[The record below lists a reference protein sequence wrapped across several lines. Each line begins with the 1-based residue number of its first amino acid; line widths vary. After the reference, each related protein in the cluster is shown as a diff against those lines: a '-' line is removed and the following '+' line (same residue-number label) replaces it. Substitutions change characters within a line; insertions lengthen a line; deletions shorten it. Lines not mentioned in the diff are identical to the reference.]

1 VSAETPEAHA
11 DAVFA
16 SGAFLRLTGAMPAQ
30 QLHLFDPA
38 KPLLD
43 RLGAAF
49 FKSVPPR
56 PGVYIMSGEAE
67 TVLYIGQ
74 SGNLRR
80 RLGSYRNARPDRA
93 PRKVIR
99 LIHSVRSLV
108 WEECAT
114 PEEARLKET
123 QLLRVHRPKFNR
135 QNTYPRA
142 YLFISFSQTATGL
155 ALCLGGELRAG
166 WSSHGAF
173 KPGAAHAFGAL
184 LRLLWAA
191 RHRPVSP
198 HDFPGPL
205 IQAKPP
211 REFQLAGDF
220 DGEKNVSDELAIG
233 LDQFLSGE
241 ADGLIGLLTAALPAG
256 AELPAFQKALFAS
269 DLETLAAFYLHGPR
283 RNRDLRLE
291 HGLAGGIIP
300 HETLDELLAIR
311 VKPVEPVREGNRPA
325 DS

>member
-1 VSAETPEAHA
+1 VSREIVEKRA

-16 SGAFLRLTGAMPAQ
+16 SEAFLRLTGAMPAQ

-43 RLGAAF
+43 RLGTAF
-49 FKSVPPR
+49 FKSVPPK

-67 TVLYIGQ
+67 QVLYIGQ

-93 PRKVIR
+93 PRKIIR
-99 LIHSVRSLV
+99 LVHSVRSLV

-114 PEEARLKET
+114 PEDARLKET
-123 QLLRVHRPKFNR
+123 QLLRVHRPRFNR

-142 YLFISFSQTATGL
+142 YLFISWNRTRTGL
-155 ALCLGGELRAG
+155 ALCLASEPRIG
-166 WSSHGAF
+166 WRSHGAF
-173 KPGAAHAFGAL
+173 KPGAARAFGAL
-184 LRLLWAA
+184 IRLIWAA
-191 RHRPVSP
+191 RHKPVSP

-205 IQAKPP
+205 IRARPP
-211 REFQLAGDF
+211 REFQLTGDV
-220 DGEKNVSDELAIG
+220 DTHEAISDELPTN
-233 LDQFLSGE
+233 LDGFLSGE
-241 ADGLIGLLTAALPAG
+241 ADGLIGSLTAALPTG
-256 AELPAFQKALFAS
+256 PEVSVFQKALFAA

-291 HGLAGGIIP
+291 HGLADGIIP
-300 HETLDELLAIR
+300 HETLDELLAVR
-311 VKPVEPVREGNRPA
+311 KKPVEAVADGN
-325 DS
+325 